1 MNTRVIMQ
9 PVISIF
15 VVPEELS
22 TSLAQRISKLR
33 KDLNLTQ
40 TQVAD
45 RLSITQPAYAR
56 YEAAQRKIPID
67 LMPDLAKAFDV
78 SVEDLMGISAK
89 GKRRGPQSQLE
100 KRFEEIQALPKKEQR
115 FIIETLDR
123 LLKTAS

>member
-1 MNTRVIMQ
+1 MQ
-9 PVISIF
+9 SVISIF
-15 VVPEELS
+15 VVSEELS

-45 RLSITQPAYAR
+45 QLGITQQAYAR

-67 LMPDLAKAFDV
+67 LMPNLAKAFDI
-78 SVEDLMGISAK
+78 SVEDLLGISAK
-89 GKRRGPQSQLE
+89 EKKRGPQSQLE

-115 FIIETLDR
+115 YIIETLDR